1 MSFSFSAKKDLLL
14 SFFFIFMK
22 MENTK
27 SKELEIG
34 IKDLVKIG
42 LTAGTVAGV
51 AYGIDKLGEFLK
63 SRKQSKDVFFC
74 ANPPF
79 STEIIGYQETKNKIS
94 KLIKKIKNHGNVK
107 QEIYNIVLLLSSEL
121 SILLN
126 EIELIKKI
134 PQELT
139 LPFCEIR
146 IDKVE
151 FLNLFLAD
159 LKNKLSKGDGVYFV
173 NTSLINNLDNFFL
186 INSIKNIFLNFQ
198 KSLLIIYEKK
208 EKFNELKEYFQTIT
222 KNILF
227 LGLPD
232 REARLHYLT
241 KFMEKYKITIDSKLS
256 TEYLLKITSSLSF
269 SNLEIICNNILEILN
284 CDSETTTE
292 EKCINKKIFLKA
304 YNSYIQNNNQK
315 EQSFIFGEKKF
326 YPEIIY
332 ELSFENI
339 AGYDKTKQE
348 LINFTKNIESNKKN
362 TSVGILLWG
371 PPGNGK
377 TLFAKALAG
386 ELGLPIFNI
395 KGSDLK
401 GPFVGETER
410 NINNLFLSAENY
422 TSSIIF
428 IDEADSLIPN
438 RNNKEYNH
446 TISVT
451 NEFLSQL
458 NRIGKKNK
466 IIFLIATNRPESL
479 DPALLRPGRIDKKC
493 KIDYPTE
500 EDRRLIIN
508 YFIEK
513 NSIEIN
519 EEFNVEEISRLLDG
533 FNCAAINNFIE
544 EISELKKINQ
554 ETIFEIYK
562 KIQKEENIGKF
573 CFEES
578 QTSFNDIGGYIDI
591 KKETQKE
598 LIDKL
603 TSPDALEKRIP
614 GCIISGPPGTGKTLL
629 GEAIAK
635 EANVPFIKITTTKL
649 LEEYPY
655 GIEKLFQAIQ
665 KNRPCVVIFDEAEQI
680 FVSREKANNAQKDII
695 TDFLEKTGSKNSLT
709 GVCFIGITNYP
720 ELIDKAITRPG
731 RLHKQYML
739 DYPEIQDRLDIINL
753 YLKKFEIEADKT
765 ISLKKIAERTN
776 GMLPAEIE
784 HLLEI
789 AKELITE
796 ENKEKLNDQILAESY
811 QQIILGKKKK
821 IALNE
826 KEIRQTAYHEAA
838 HGIITFLLDKKE
850 QGYFHFDFLTIEPRA
865 KALGISFSRHSAEYK
880 SMTKEMIL
888 GLISVSLAGKAA
900 QEIIFN
906 QTDAGASDDLLQAT
920 KLAEDLL
927 KKYGMNK
934 QLYVEPNSKNSE
946 KEKEDIEQ
954 ILQIQYNK
962 LKNFF
967 KKHKE
972 ILDIIVE
979 EVLIKK
985 IIHEE
990 NFAQIIRNYENKIKS
1005 ELIFVVN

>member
-1 MSFSFSAKKDLLL
+1 
-14 SFFFIFMK
+14 

-27 SKELEIG
+27 SKELEIT
-34 IKDLVKIG
+34 IKDLIKIG
-42 LTAGTVAGV
+42 LAAGTVAGISYSV
-51 AYGIDKLGEFLK
+51 DKLGKFLLN
-63 SRKQSKDVFFC
+63 RKQSKNIFFC
-74 ANPPF
+74 TNPPF

-94 KLIKKIKNHGNVK
+94 QLIKKIKKKNNLK
-107 QEIYNIVLLLSSEL
+107 KENYNIFLFLSSEP
-121 SILLN
+121 SIRLN

-134 PQELT
+134 PQELK
-139 LPFCEIR
+139 LPFYEIL

-151 FLNLFLAD
+151 FLNLFLTD
-159 LKNKLSKGDGVYFV
+159 LKNKLSKDDGVYFID
-173 NTSLINNLDNFFL
+173 TSLINNLDDFFL

-198 KSLLIIYEKK
+198 ESLLIVYEKK
-208 EKFNELKEYFQTIT
+208 EKFDEFKKYFYTIT

-232 REARLHYLT
+232 KQARLNYLT
-241 KFMEKYKITIDSKLS
+241 KFIEKHKITLDSKLS
-256 TEYLLKITSSLSF
+256 TEYLLKITDSLSF

-284 CDSETTTE
+284 CDSETTE

-304 YNSYIQNNNQK
+304 YNSCIQDEQNNNQR
-315 EQSFIFGEKKF
+315 EQSFIIGKKKF
-326 YPEIIY
+326 YPEITY
-332 ELSFENI
+332 ELSFEDI
-339 AGYDKTKQE
+339 AGYEKTKKE
-348 LINFTKNIESNKKN
+348 LIALTKNTANNEKNK
-362 TSVGILLWG
+362 SVGILLWG

-386 ELGLPIFNI
+386 ELGLPLFNI
-395 KGSDLK
+395 KASDLESSL
-401 GPFVGETER
+401 VGETEM

-438 RNNKEYNH
+438 RNNQKNFNY

-458 NRIGKKNK
+458 NKTGKKNK

-519 EEFNVEEISRLLDG
+519 EEFNVGEISRLLDG
-533 FNCAAINNFIE
+533 FNCAAINNFME

-598 LIDKL
+598 LINKL
-603 TSPDALEKRIP
+603 ISPDAFEKRIP

-635 EANVPFIKITTTKL
+635 EANVPFIKITTAKL

-680 FVSREKANNAQKDII
+680 FISREKANNAQKDII

-731 RLHKQYML
+731 RLHKQYIL
-739 DYPEIQDRLDIINL
+739 DYPEIHDRLDIINL
-753 YLKKFEIEADKT
+753 YLKKFEIQVDKT

-776 GMLPAEIE
+776 GMLPADIE
-784 HLLEI
+784 HLLEVS
-789 AKELITE
+789 KELLTE
-796 ENKEKLNDQILAESY
+796 ENKEKLDDQILAESY

-821 IALNE
+821 IALDE

-865 KALGISFSRHSAEYK
+865 KALGISFSRHAAEYK

-906 QTDAGASDDLLQAT
+906 QVDAGASDDLLQAT
-920 KLAEDLL
+920 KLAEDFL

-934 QLYVEPNSKNSE
+934 QLYVETNSKNSE

-954 ILQIQYNK
+954 ILQTQYNK

-990 NFAQIIRNYENKIKS
+990 DFAQIIKNYENKIKS